1 MNLYTESDKELLNEH
16 VEEIIKNA
24 DDISSR
30 VTNPTIDQLWE
41 IIFTVR
47 DFVIEKKRK
56 IYGGFA
62 LNKLIEMKN
71 PNDKFYMDD
80 DIKSWD
86 IDFYSPT
93 PIEDAKEIAN
103 RLHDK
108 GFKHIQAREAMHD
121 ETYKV
126 FAETNDCA
134 DITYVPW
141 NIYNKIPF
149 NEVNG
154 LYLTGPQF
162 MMIDYFR
169 ILTDPLTS
177 YFRLEK
183 AFNRLCLMLKHYPI
197 KQSSSEIDIIPAE
210 GELDI
215 AMRTI
220 QDFLTD
226 RESTVVVGMYAFE
239 HLIKEADVSTGNKQM
254 ARNKS
259 QNRSFKKQSSIDYSD
274 INYYEIISTSYQH
287 DAKELILML
296 KNKFPQGE
304 KQITYTENYPFF
316 QYMGYSVDIKFNDI
330 VICRMYHYNSRCTPY
345 FDVPSMYFKKSSFEK
360 LKGKIR
366 IGTFAVQMLFNLINV
381 IRARVI
387 DDRNTM
393 NIYYTLI
400 SQMIELRNTYMTKNK
415 KTLLDESLFQEFV
428 LKCVGTTT
436 TAQMEKANRIEK
448 KMKAGKRYSWGYNP
462 KNEKDRANE
471 SKYLFKNSS
480 GNPIKNERNWK
491 INLQKDYDV
500 SNEDIDTIDEEVED
514 VEK

>member
-1 MNLYTESDKELLNEH
+1 MSLYTNNELELLNEH
-16 VEEIIKNA
+16 VEDIMKQA

-30 VTNPTIDQLWE
+30 VTVPTLDQLWE

-62 LNKLIEMKN
+62 LNKLIELKN
-71 PNDKFYMDD
+71 PNDKFYLDD

-93 PIEDAKEIAN
+93 PIDDAKEIAN
-103 RLHDK
+103 RLHAK
-108 GFKHIQAREAMHD
+108 GFRHIQAREALHD

-134 DITYVPW
+134 DITYVPH
-141 NIYNKIPF
+141 NIYHKIPF
-149 NEVNG
+149 QEING
-154 LYLTGPQF
+154 MYITGPQF

-183 AFNRLCLMLKHYPI
+183 AFNRLCLMLKYYPI
-197 KQSSSEIDIIPAE
+197 KESNSHIELTPAE
-210 GELDI
+210 GDLDI

-220 QDFLTD
+220 QEFLTNK
-226 RESTVVVGMYAFE
+226 ESAVVVGMYAFE
-239 HLIKEADVSTGNKQM
+239 HLINETFNVSNKQIE
-254 ARNKS
+254 RQKQQKRFTKKS
-259 QNRSFKKQSSIDYSD
+259 KIDYSD

-287 DAKELILML
+287 DAKELIDML
-296 KNKFPQGE
+296 IAKFPDGE
-304 KQITYTENYPFF
+304 KLVTYTENYPFF

-330 VICRMYHYNSRCTPY
+330 IICRMYHYNSRCTPY
-345 FDVPSMYFKKSSFEK
+345 FDVQSLYFKQSTYEK
-360 LKGKIR
+360 LKGKVR
-366 IGTFAVQMLFNLINV
+366 IGTFSVQMLFNLVNI

-400 SQMIELRNTYMTKNK
+400 SQMIELRNTFFAKSK
-415 KTLLDESLFQEFV
+415 KTFLNESLFQEFV
-428 LKCVGTTT
+428 LKCVGTTV
-436 TAQMEKANRIEK
+436 TAQMEKANRIDK

-462 KNEKDRANE
+462 SNEKDRNNE
-471 SKYLFKNSS
+471 SKYVFKNSS
-480 GNPIKNERNWK
+480 GNPINNERNRK
-491 INLQKDYDV
+491 INLNQDYD
-500 SNEDIDTIDEEVED
+500 NNQDIDDINEEEDI
-514 VEK
+514 EKN